1 MPAVSL
7 ARLNIQISELAD
19 HFNYPE
25 EFSKNLHAILDSYS
39 DQTIK
44 LSQEAQALHP
54 GIVRNKIPF
63 VVNQKIVLGLISMV
77 RQNPLPALTLA
88 DHLWQDSSAE
98 VRYLAAA
105 LLGMVADPFLEAVVT
120 RLRSWSPLEKE
131 RVFLE
136 GLFSKGSENLRHH
149 SGELWLDCI
158 RGWCNSALVSEQRLG
173 LLALIPVLKDRSFE
187 NLPTV
192 YAMMSNT
199 IISHPSEIQWEIDQ
213 VIHALAGRSQ
223 TETAFFLRQM
233 LSLNPDQGMVRL
245 VRRSLPLF
253 AGDAREKLRSSL
265 QAVANEK
272 SE

>member
-7 ARLNIQISELAD
+7 ARLKIQISYLAD
-19 HFNYPE
+19 HFNHPE
-25 EFSKNLHAILDSYS
+25 EFSKNLHAILDGYS

-44 LSQEAQALHP
+44 LSQEAQALQP
-54 GIVRNKIPF
+54 GITRNKIPF
-63 VVNQKIVLGLISMV
+63 VVNQKIELGLISMV
-77 RQNPLPALTLA
+77 RQNPQLALTLV
-88 DHLWQDSSAE
+88 DYLWQDSSAE

-105 LLGMVADPFLEAVVT
+105 LLGMVPDPLLEEVVT
-120 RLRSWSPLEKE
+120 RLRSWAPLEKE

-136 GLFSKGSENLRHH
+136 VLFSKGSENLRHH
-149 SGELWLDCI
+149 AVEHWLDCI
-158 RGWCNSALVSEQRLG
+158 RGWCNSTLVSEQRLG

-192 YAMMSNT
+192 YAMSSNT

-213 VIHALAGRSQ
+213 IIHALAVRSQ

-253 AGDAREKLRSSL
+253 ARDVRDKLRSSL
-265 QAVANEK
+265 QAVSTEK
-272 SE
+272 PE